1 MILSFNFIQICKF
14 AADHSAFLNRNQKTS
29 VINSFEDMST
39 MKKKTVSYKLLINL
53 LELRETII
61 QRVIN
66 YASARIRPLWS
77 FTSYDTK
84 NNSNRSM
91 SLSKIGRS

>member
-14 AADHSAFLNRNQKTS
+14 AADHSAFLNRNQKAS
-29 VINSFEDMST
+29 VINRFEGMST
-39 MKKKTVSYKLLINL
+39 MKKTVSYKLLINL

-66 YASARIRPLWS
+66 YARARIRPLWS
-77 FTSYDTK
+77 FTRYDTK
-84 NNSNRSM
+84 NNSNRSK
-91 SLSKIGRS
+91 SLSKIGKS